1 MTNKPEQIDGWC
13 GICADC
19 VPQINGDSG
28 FKNCAEA
35 HDAQLAED
43 IGMNKRLTDERIAEL
58 TKMAD
63 TYCITYAEES
73 EDTAVA
79 LRELQERRKADSS
92 EPVAWLHA
100 DNSIGIPAITRSRNV
115 SNSWLSKGWNIQ
127 PLYTVP
133 PAPVVPD
140 DEREQFETWMLKKWG
155 RERQEYDFAM
165 GKFLHGENY
174 ADSYTR
180 HMWEAWS
187 ASRAAILKGGTKG

>member
-1 MTNKPEQIDGWC
+1 
-13 GICADC
+13 
-19 VPQINGDSG
+19 
-28 FKNCAEA
+28 
-35 HDAQLAED
+35 
-43 IGMNKRLTDERIAEL
+43 MNKRLTDERIAEL